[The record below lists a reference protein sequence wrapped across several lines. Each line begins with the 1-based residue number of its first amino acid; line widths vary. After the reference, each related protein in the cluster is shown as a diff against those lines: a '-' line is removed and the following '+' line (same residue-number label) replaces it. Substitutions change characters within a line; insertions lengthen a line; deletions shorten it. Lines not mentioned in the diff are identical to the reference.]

1 MFLGIRKKFGRNRMN
16 VKTVA
21 VVAQGEMGSGTSRQ
35 LAHYGQRV
43 ITNLTGRSK
52 RSIDLAKQAGME
64 DVGSDAALIN
74 EADMFLSILPPVE
87 AVALA
92 KQLAP
97 HIEASN
103 TSILYMDC
111 NAVAPTTK
119 EEIQAI
125 VEPAGARFVDVGI
138 LGDPPDP
145 VKNVTRYYASGPHA
159 NDFAELKDF
168 GLNIIVCGDTIGRAA
183 AVKMC
188 FANMTKT
195 MVALAAETFAAA
207 EALGVYDEVEH
218 ELSTSQKNG
227 FEWAS
232 KRVTLA
238 PPKAYRWVG
247 EVEEIG
253 KMFEALGMPGE
264 TCVGGAKMFQII
276 ADSPLGEEVVETR
289 KRGTTLEDCSV
300 VTAEYLAKK

>member
-1 MFLGIRKKFGRNRMN
+1 MT

-21 VVAQGEMGSGTSRQ
+21 VIAQGEMGSGTGGQ
-35 LAHYGQRV
+35 LVHHGLRV
-43 ITNLTGRSK
+43 ITNLTGRSS
-52 RSIDLAKQAGME
+52 RSIGLAKDAGME
-64 DVGSDAALIN
+64 DVGNDAALIN
-74 EADMFLSILPPVE
+74 EADMFLSILPPVQ

-92 KQLAP
+92 KQMAP

-103 TSILYMDC
+103 KSILYADC

-125 VEPAGARFVDVGI
+125 VEPVGANFVDVGI

-145 VKNVTRYYASGPHA
+145 VKNVTRYYASGPYA
-159 NDFAELKDF
+159 NDFSQLKEY
-168 GLNIIVCGDTIGRAA
+168 GLNIIHVGDTIGRAA

-207 EALGVYDEVEH
+207 EALGVYDEVVH
-218 ELSTSQKNG
+218 ELSSSQKNG

-232 KRVTLA
+232 KRVTLT

-253 KMFEALGMPGE
+253 KTFEALGMPGE

-276 ADSPLGEEVVETR
+276 ADSPLGEEIVETR